1 MYWSLDLCSVQWF
14 IDMFDQQIRI
24 LFTYMQEEF
33 GSSIGTELL
42 PLIIRD
48 LDGIPIKEMYLIGI
62 VAVVVGWE

>member
-1 MYWSLDLCSVQWF
+1 
-14 IDMFDQQIRI
+14 
-24 LFTYMQEEF
+24 MQEEF